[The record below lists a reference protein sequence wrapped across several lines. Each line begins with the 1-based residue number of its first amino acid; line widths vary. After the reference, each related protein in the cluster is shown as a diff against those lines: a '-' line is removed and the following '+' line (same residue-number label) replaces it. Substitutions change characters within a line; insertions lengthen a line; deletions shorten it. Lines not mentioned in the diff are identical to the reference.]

1 MYKGAARGPAG
12 PYTVERGIDRDTYH
26 DGPRNLSDIANARPY
41 GELESPH
48 QDADA
53 NIDAER
59 PSYPIRRVMIN
70 EETIRNL
77 ISSVL
82 KTAKGDEEGED
93 ENIGGGGEYEPGTKY
108 FSQIAPYM
116 DYVADLMH
124 GYINKQELVS
134 ALESSSFAGVEDI
147 KNLVE
152 KAEKSGFGY
161 RDKAKSYDAL
171 RRMVNEYGQKVLNDD
186 TRQKFDDAL
195 TGANKAG
202 LFRNFGGSYVGVP
215 ADRLNFKQNPNKWEV
230 SETTTQLQ
238 FYDPAA
244 IGKLPEVQTKY
255 INFILDLVKG
265 KSSTEE
271 IKSLLQRQRIIDIAQ
286 GQFNVKRLNS
296 VMRFMMEHPD
306 TELAAALL
314 VGLMLKETLGKL
326 DLKSH
331 IGEKGKLTISQRH
344 ILRNMSDN
352 TKSLA
357 DRWIRS
363 AVAILKMSGV
373 MPEGE
378 DYESVRRK
386 ILQNAIT
393 AAVNI
398 ANPLVNSMMGWF
410 QTKQDAAERAKAEQ
424 AEREKMQQMDVR
436 QPAPQPTGQPTQQPE
451 GQPVPPGRQ
460 SSRDAEL
467 VSADVLKEITGPTN
481 LRVVT
486 PEEAEEGI
494 EVGDEKK
501 LKFRR
506 SRYHAV
512 SEMFARC
519 GGD

>member
-1 MYKGAARGPAG
+1 MRKAAARGPAG

-26 DGPRNLSDIANARPY
+26 DGPRTLSDFWNARPY
-41 GELESPH
+41 ADVESPH

-53 NIDAER
+53 DLDAER
-59 PSYPIRRVMIN
+59 PSSPIRRVMIN

-82 KTAKGDEEGED
+82 KTAQGDDEGED

-147 KNLVE
+147 KKLVE
-152 KAEKSGFGY
+152 RAEKSGFGY

-171 RRMVNEYGQKVLNDD
+171 RRMVNEYGQEEVLNDD
-186 TRQKFDDAL
+186 ARQRFDDAL

-202 LFRNFGGSYVGVP
+202 LFKGFDGSYVGVP

-255 INFILDLVKG
+255 VHFILDLVKG
-265 KSSTEE
+265 KSSTEKIE
-271 IKSLLQRQRIIDIAQ
+271 ALLRSQRVIDMTQ
-286 GQFNVKRLNS
+286 GQFNVKRMS
-296 VMRFMMEHPD
+296 AVMRFMTEHPD

-326 DLKSH
+326 NLKSH
-331 IGEKGKLTISQRH
+331 IGEKGLTISHRH
-344 ILRNMSDN
+344 ILRNMSSD

-363 AVAILKMSGV
+363 AVAILKMAGM

-386 ILQNAIT
+386 ILQNAIK

-398 ANPLVNSMMGWF
+398 ANPLVDSMMKRF
-410 QTKQDAAERAKAEQ
+410 QTAQADAERAD
-424 AEREKMQQMDVR
+424 AERAERDKMQQMDVR
-436 QPAPQPTGQPTQQPE
+436 QPALQPE
-451 GQPVPPGRQ
+451 GQPAQQPGGKPTTPSRQ
-460 SSRDAEL
+460 SSRDAEMI
-467 VSADVLKEITGPTN
+467 SADVLKEITGPTR

-512 SEMFARC
+512 SEMLARR
-519 GGD
+519 GGT